1 MTIGNKI
8 VETLSSNGVTF
19 ENKTIHTPSFSW
31 VGTKQVASTA
41 SQHFVEWM
49 GEGSFTFPFLSF
61 QKLMSKRP
69 FKAKCLN

>member
-41 SQHFVEWM
+41 GRE
-49 GEGSFTFPFLSF
+49 EGSFTFPFLSL
-61 QKLMSKRP
+61 QKLMSKRL